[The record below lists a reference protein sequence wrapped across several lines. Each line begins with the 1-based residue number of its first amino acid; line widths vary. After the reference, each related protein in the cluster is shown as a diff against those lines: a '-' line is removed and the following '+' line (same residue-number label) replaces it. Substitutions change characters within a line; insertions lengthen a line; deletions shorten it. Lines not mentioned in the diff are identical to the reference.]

1 MALEISYARC
11 AIITSILKKSAA
23 RLTFF
28 VFYFLPNVGLLL
40 LSFVP
45 SVESSNRYVLS
56 FGANERT
63 KENIHP

>member
-28 VFYFLPNVGLLL
+28 VFYFLPNVGFFL
-40 LSFVP
+40 LSLAKRKKQRDIHLTRALP
-45 SVESSNRYVLS
+45 YME
-56 FGANERT
+56 GA
-63 KENIHP
+63 